1 MKLFG
6 FTYLVLNGL
15 YYTRNFLTFQE
26 EELAYRGKV
35 LSLDVPKD
43 KLSTIGAGLVFPD
56 ATARHFWNE
65 HKIHYSVAVISKKS
79 IKKKTST
86 ADSSSQSSSSK
97 SAGDYSAKQNT
108 STKKEKATST
118 STESASTSAA
128 SNNKVTVSASTQS
141 LSTGNGSG
149 GGVAV
154 AAKSETSASKTTD
167 DVKETPC

>member
-6 FTYLVLNGL
+6 FTYLVSNGL

-86 ADSSSQSSSSK
+86 TDNSSQSSSSK

-118 STESASTSAA
+118 ESASTSSA